1 MLRLIPHRLY
11 AILVLEIKRNLLM
24 YQTIIE

>member
-1 MLRLIPHRLY
+1 MLRLIPHYLC
-11 AILVLEIKRNLLM
+11 AISVLEIKRNLLI